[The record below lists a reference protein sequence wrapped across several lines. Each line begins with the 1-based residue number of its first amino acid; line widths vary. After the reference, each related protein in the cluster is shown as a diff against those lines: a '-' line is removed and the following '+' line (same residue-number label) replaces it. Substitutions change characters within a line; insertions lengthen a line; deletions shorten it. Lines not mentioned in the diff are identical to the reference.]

1 MWKAGLYNEDQVM
14 SMLVLVGTKVVRKM
28 ECSDE
33 NIMAVVWNVLRIQ
46 SIPNRLPIH
55 PGARFRVA

>member
-1 MWKAGLYNEDQVM
+1 M

-33 NIMAVVWNVLRIQ
+33 NIMAVVWNVLRSQ